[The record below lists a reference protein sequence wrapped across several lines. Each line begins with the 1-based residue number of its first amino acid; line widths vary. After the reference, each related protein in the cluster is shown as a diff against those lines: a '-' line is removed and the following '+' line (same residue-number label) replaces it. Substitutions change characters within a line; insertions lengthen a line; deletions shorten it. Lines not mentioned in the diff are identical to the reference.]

1 MLQSGYDYQNKD
13 SFKNREQ
20 KSSLNK
26 LKNTPMDDAM
36 LLEQ

>member
-1 MLQSGYDYQNKD
+1 MMQSGYDYQNKD

-26 LKNTPMDDAM
+26 SKVIPMDDAM
-36 LLEQ
+36 LFEQ